1 MADHSLIARVSG
13 SRINY
18 WAAIVIDALA
28 AIGFGIAGASWYSG
42 PAFVAALVIVSGI
55 IGWSLLEYL
64 LHRWV
69 LHGSFVAPSREH
81 ARHHG
86 HPTATISTPALTM
99 TVGAIALW
107 GAFALLM
114 PRGTAAL
121 LVFGLYA
128 GYNYFALVH
137 HLQHH
142 APAVLAR
149 LGFDTQ
155 LRLHE
160 QHHRTPRMHYGISSS
175 LWDRLFGTFLQH
187 DEIVVKQVRGQAQ
200 SHEL

>member
-1 MADHSLIARVSG
+1 MADHSLIERVSG
-13 SRINY
+13 SRVNY
-18 WAAIVIDALA
+18 WAAIVVDALA
-28 AIGFGIAGASWYSG
+28 AIGFGAAGALWYFG
-42 PAFVAALVIVSGI
+42 PWTVAALVIVSGI
-55 IGWSLLEYL
+55 IGWSLLEYS

-69 LHGSFVAPSREH
+69 LHGSFVAPRREH

-99 TVGAIALW
+99 TLGAVALW
-107 GAFALLM
+107 GALALLL

-121 LVFGLYA
+121 FVFGLYA

-142 APAVLAR
+142 SPALLAR
-149 LGFDTQ
+149 LGFERQ

-160 QHHRTPRMHYGISSS
+160 LHHRRPGVHYGISSS

-187 DEIVVKQVRGQAQ
+187 DEIVVKQVHRQTQG
-200 SHEL
+200 HEL